1 MGFFYIYKGFFFA
14 FLPEIC
20 YIGAR
25 YAGVSFHRVSLYQDF
40 VIWGFVRQ
48 EMGYTGLVIPGI
60 SCYVKG
66 LVVPGFRYTS
76 MSLYIGVRY
85 T

>member
-1 MGFFYIYKGFFFA
+1 MWDFFYIYGLFA

-40 VIWGFVRQ
+40 VISGFVRQ
-48 EMGYTGLVIPGI
+48 EMGYTGLAIPGI

-66 LVVPGFRYTS
+66 LVVPGFRYTCI
-76 MSLYIGVRY
+76 SLYIGVRY